1 MARDWRRCR
10 SGQAFAISSLQTLG
24 RLRLQDSP
32 VQDQGMAHGRCGELK
47 GKIMRR
53 AEKVQ
58 NREQT
63 DDPDETSERPI
74 DQRI

>member
-1 MARDWRRCR
+1 M
-10 SGQAFAISSLQTLG
+10 G
-24 RLRLQDSP
+24 
-32 VQDQGMAHGRCGELK
+32 
-47 GKIMRR
+47 R

-74 DQRI
+74 DKRMSNGRVSTDGISFLSLSLSLSLSFYY